1 MRKLALAGI
10 AGMLIGGAAVAAA
23 ASSAVHA
30 VGVSVA
36 RDRLSAGS
44 PSHPQGVKLTTA
56 LSWEGLKPGSAPTIN
71 KIDLWFPTG
80 TRYNGAS
87 YPSCSYA
94 RLNAAGPS
102 ACPKDSIMGLG
113 TATAFA
119 DTVVTRP
126 RITVVNGGKGRV
138 YFYTVLNNPARVQVP
153 VIGQVTRLRGMWA
166 YHLSAT
172 IPPRLLV
179 VAGVPIRFTALQ
191 VSAGRGTWLAVT
203 APPSGIK
210 IVTSFSDGTKITG
223 MVGVQD
229 I

>member
-1 MRKLALAGI
+1 VPKLALAGI
-10 AGMLIGGAAVAAA
+10 AGMLIGGAVVAAV
-23 ASSAVHA
+23 ASSAATVSA
-30 VGVSVA
+30 VPA
-36 RDRLSAGS
+36 RLTVGS
-44 PSHPQGVKLTTA
+44 PSHPQGVKLTTV
-56 LSWEGLKPGSAPTIN
+56 LSWQGLTPAKAPTIN

-102 ACPKDSIMGLG
+102 ACPKNSVMGSG

-126 RITVVNGGKGRV
+126 RITVVNGGSDRV

-153 VIGQVTRLRGMWA
+153 VIGQITRLRGMFA

-191 VSAGRGTWLAVT
+191 VSAGRGTWLAIT

-223 MVGVQD
+223 MIGVQD

>member
-1 MRKLALAGI
+1 MRKLALASI
-10 AGMLIGGAAVAAA
+10 AGMLIGGAVVAAV
-23 ASSAVHA
+23 ASSAA
-30 VGVSVA
+30 SVTVVPA
-36 RDRLSAGS
+36 RLNAGS
-44 PSHPQGVKLTTA
+44 PRHPQGVKLTTA
-56 LSWEGLKPGSAPTIN
+56 LSWQGLKPSTAPTIN
-71 KIDLWFPTG
+71 KVDLWFPTG

-94 RLNAAGPS
+94 TLNAAGPS
-102 ACPKDSIMGLG
+102 ACPKDSIMGSG
-113 TATAFA
+113 VATAFA

-126 RITVVNGGKGRV
+126 RITVVNGGRDRV

-153 VIGQVTRLRGMWA
+153 VIGQITRLRGQFD

-191 VSAGRGTWLAVT
+191 VSAGRGTWLAIT

>member
-1 MRKLALAGI
+1 VRKLALAGI
-10 AGMLIGGAAVAAA
+10 AGMLIGGAAVAAV
-23 ASSAVHA
+23 ASSSAQVTT
-30 VGVSVA
+30 VPV
-36 RDRLSAGS
+36 RLDAGS
-44 PSHPQGVKLTTA
+44 PTHPQGVKLTTA
-56 LSWEGLKPGSAPTIN
+56 LSWDKLKPGSAPTIN

-80 TRYNGAS
+80 TRYNGAR

-102 ACPKDSIMGLG
+102 ACPKDSIMGSG
-113 TATAFA
+113 VATAFA

-126 RITVVNGGKGRV
+126 RITVVNGGADRV

-153 VIGQVTRLRGMWA
+153 VVGQITRLAGRFA

-179 VAGVPIRFTALQ
+179 VAGVPIRFTALR
-191 VSAGRGTWLAVT
+191 VSAGRGTWLATT
-203 APPSGIK
+203 APPAGIK

-223 MVGVQD
+223 FVWVQD

>member
-1 MRKLALAGI
+1 VRKLALAGI
-10 AGMLIGGAAVAAA
+10 AGMLIGGAAVAAV
-23 ASSAVHA
+23 ASSALTVSA
-30 VGVSVA
+30 VPA
-36 RDRLSAGS
+36 RLSVGS
-44 PSHPQGVKLTTA
+44 PSHPQGVKLTTT
-56 LSWEGLKPGSAPTIN
+56 LSWQGLKPGNAPTIN

-94 RLNAAGPS
+94 RLNAEGPAS
-102 ACPKDSIMGLG
+102 CPKGSIMGSG

-126 RITVVNGGKGRV
+126 RITVVNGGSDRV

-153 VIGQVTRLRGMWA
+153 VIGQVTRLPGRFA

-179 VAGVPIRFTALQ
+179 VAGVPIRFTALD
-191 VSAGRGTWLAVT
+191 VSAGRGTWLATT
-203 APPSGIK
+203 APPAGIK
-210 IVTSFSDGTKITG
+210 IVTSFSNGTKITG
-223 MVGVQD
+223 FVWVQD

>member
-1 MRKLALAGI
+1 VRKLVLAGI
-10 AGMLIGGAAVAAA
+10 AGMLIGGAAVAAVG
-23 ASSAVHA
+23 SSAA
-30 VGVSVA
+30 RVSVVPA
-36 RDRLSAGS
+36 RLHAGS

-56 LSWEGLKPGSAPTIN
+56 LSWDGLKPANAPTIN

-102 ACPKDSIMGLG
+102 ACPKNSIMGSG
-113 TATAFA
+113 VATAFA

-126 RITVVNGGKGRV
+126 RITVVNGGADRV

-153 VIGQVTRLRGMWA
+153 VIGQITRLPGRFA

-191 VSAGRGTWLAVT
+191 VSAGRGTWLATT
-203 APPSGIK
+203 APPAGIK

-223 MVGVQD
+223 FVWVQD

>member
-1 MRKLALAGI
+1 MRKFALAGI

-44 PSHPQGVKLTTA
+44 PSHPQGVKLAAA
-56 LSWEGLKPGSAPTIN
+56 LSWEGLTPGTAPTIN

-102 ACPKDSIMGLG
+102 ACPKDSIMGSG

-126 RITVVNGGKGRV
+126 RITVVNGGKDRV

-153 VIGQVTRLRGMWA
+153 VIGQVTRLRGRWA

-191 VSAGRGTWLAVT
+191 VSAGRGTWLAIT

-210 IVTSFSDGTKITG
+210 IVTSFSDGTKITA

-229 I
+229 S

>member
-10 AGMLIGGAAVAAA
+10 AGMLIGGAAVAAV
-23 ASSAVHA
+23 ASSAARVSA
-30 VGVSVA
+30 VPA
-36 RDRLSAGS
+36 RLDAGS

-56 LSWEGLKPGSAPTIN
+56 LSWEGLKPSNAPTIN
-71 KIDLWFPTG
+71 KIELWFPTG

-94 RLNAAGPS
+94 RLNAAGPT
-102 ACPKDSIMGLG
+102 ACPKSAVMGSG
-113 TATAFA
+113 VATAFA

-126 RITVVNGGKGRV
+126 RITVVNGGADRV

-153 VIGQVTRLRGMWA
+153 VIGQITRLRGRFA

-191 VSAGRGTWLAVT
+191 VSAGRGTWLATT
-203 APPSGIK
+203 APPAGIK
-210 IVTSFSDGTKITG
+210 VVTSFSDGTKITG
-223 MVGVQD
+223 FVWVQN

>member
-1 MRKLALAGI
+1 VRKPALAGI
-10 AGMLIGGAAVAAA
+10 AGMLIGGAVVAAV
-23 ASSAVHA
+23 ASSAATVSA
-30 VGVSVA
+30 VPA
-36 RDRLSAGS
+36 RLTLGS
-44 PSHPQGVKLTTA
+44 PTHPQGVKLTTA
-56 LSWEGLKPGSAPTIN
+56 LSWEGLAPGNAPTIN

-102 ACPKDSIMGLG
+102 ACPKNSVMGSG
-113 TATAFA
+113 VATAFA

-126 RITVVNGGKGRV
+126 RITVVNGGSDRV

-153 VIGQVTRLRGMWA
+153 VIGQITRLPGRFA

-191 VSAGRGTWLAVT
+191 VSAGRGTWLAIT

>member
-1 MRKLALAGI
+1 VRKLALAGI
-10 AGMLIGGAAVAAA
+10 AGMLIGGAIVAAV
-23 ASSAVHA
+23 ASSAA
-30 VGVSVA
+30 TVSVVPA
-36 RDRLSAGS
+36 RLAVGS

-56 LSWEGLKPGSAPTIN
+56 LSWQGLKPGNAPTIT

-87 YPSCSYA
+87 YPSCSYE

-102 ACPKDSIMGLG
+102 ACPKNSVMGSG

-126 RITVVNGGKGRV
+126 RITVVNGGSDRV

-153 VIGQVTRLRGMWA
+153 VIGQLTRLPGGFA

-191 VSAGRGTWLAVT
+191 VSAGRGTWLATT
-203 APPSGIK
+203 APPAGIK

-223 MVGVQD
+223 FVWVQD

>member
-30 VGVSVA
+30 VGVSVS

-56 LSWEGLKPGSAPTIN
+56 LSWEGLKPGNAPTIN

-102 ACPKDSIMGLG
+102 ACPKDSIMGSG
-113 TATAFA
+113 VATAFA
-119 DTVVTRP
+119 DTVVTRAANHGRQRRQGSRVLLHGAEQP
-126 RITVVNGGKGRV
+126 RAGAGAGDRAGH
-138 YFYTVLNNPARVQVP
+138 P
-153 VIGQVTRLRGMWA
+153 
-166 YHLSAT
+166 
-172 IPPRLLV
+172 
-179 VAGVPIRFTALQ
+179 VAGHVGLSLERHDPAP
-191 VSAGRGTWLAVT
+191 SAGRRRRADPGS
-203 APPSGIK
+203 PPCR
-210 IVTSFSDGTKITG
+210 
-223 MVGVQD
+223 
-229 I
+229 

>member
-10 AGMLIGGAAVAAA
+10 AGMLIGGAAVAAV
-23 ASSAVHA
+23 ASSPAHVSAVP
-30 VGVSVA
+30 A
-36 RDRLSAGS
+36 RLDAGS

-56 LSWEGLKPGSAPTIN
+56 LSWDGLKPGNAPTIN

-80 TRYNGAS
+80 TRYDGAG

-102 ACPKDSIMGLG
+102 ACPKSSIMGSG
-113 TATAFA
+113 VATAFA

-126 RITVVNGGKGRV
+126 RITVVNGGADRV

-153 VIGQVTRLRGMWA
+153 VIGQITRLPGRFA

-191 VSAGRGTWLAVT
+191 VSAGRGTWLATT
-203 APPSGIK
+203 APPAGIK

-223 MVGVQD
+223 LVWVQD

>member
-1 MRKLALAGI
+1 MRKLALASI
-10 AGMLIGGAAVAAA
+10 AGMLIGGAVVAAV
-23 ASSAVHA
+23 ASSAASVTA
-30 VGVSVA
+30 VPA
-36 RDRLSAGS
+36 RLNAGS
-44 PSHPQGVKLTTA
+44 PGHPQGVKLTTA
-56 LSWEGLKPGSAPTIN
+56 LSWQGLKPSTAPTIT

-102 ACPKDSIMGLG
+102 ACPKDSVMGSG
-113 TATAFA
+113 VATAFA

-126 RITVVNGGKGRV
+126 RITVVNGGRDRV

-153 VIGQVTRLRGMWA
+153 VIGQITRLPGRFA

-191 VSAGRGTWLAVT
+191 VSAGRGTWLATT
-203 APPSGIK
+203 APPAGIK

-223 MVGVQD
+223 LVWVQD
-229 I
+229 V

>member
-1 MRKLALAGI
+1 VRKLALAGI
-10 AGMLIGGAAVAAA
+10 AGMLIGGAAVTAVVSSA
-23 ASSAVHA
+23 ASVSAVP
-30 VGVSVA
+30 A
-36 RDRLSAGS
+36 RLEVGS
-44 PSHPQGVKLTTA
+44 PSHPHGVKLTTA
-56 LSWEGLKPGSAPTIN
+56 LSWQGLKPGNAPTITR
-71 KIDLWFPTG
+71 IDLWFPTG

-102 ACPKDSIMGLG
+102 ACPKNSVMGSG
-113 TATAFA
+113 VATAFA

-126 RITVVNGGKGRV
+126 RITVVNGGRDRV

-153 VIGQVTRLRGMWA
+153 VIGQLTRLPGRFA

-179 VAGVPIRFTALQ
+179 VAGVPIRFTALR
-191 VSAGRGTWLAVT
+191 VSAGRGTWLATT
-203 APPSGIK
+203 APPAGIK

-223 MVGVQD
+223 LVWVQD

>member
-56 LSWEGLKPGSAPTIN
+56 LSWEGLKPGNAPTIN
-71 KIDLWFPTG
+71 RIDLWFPTG

-102 ACPKDSIMGLG
+102 ACPKDSIMGSG

-126 RITVVNGGKGRV
+126 RITVVNGGKDRV

-153 VIGQVTRLRGMWA
+153 VIGQVTRLPGMWA

-223 MVGVQD
+223 MVGVQN

>member
-56 LSWEGLKPGSAPTIN
+56 LSWEGLKPGNAPTIN
-71 KIDLWFPTG
+71 KIELWFPTG

-102 ACPKDSIMGLG
+102 ACPKDSIMGSG

-126 RITVVNGGKGRV
+126 RITVVNGGKDRV

-153 VIGQVTRLRGMWA
+153 VIGQVTRLPGMWA

>member
-10 AGMLIGGAAVAAA
+10 AGMLIGGAAVAAV
-23 ASSAVHA
+23 ASSPAPVSAVP
-30 VGVSVA
+30 A
-36 RDRLSAGS
+36 RLDAGS

-56 LSWEGLKPGSAPTIN
+56 LSWDGLKPGNAPTIN

-80 TRYNGAS
+80 TRYDGAG

-102 ACPKDSIMGLG
+102 ACPKSSIMGSG
-113 TATAFA
+113 VATAFA

-126 RITVVNGGKGRV
+126 RITVVNGGADRV

-153 VIGQVTRLRGMWA
+153 VIGQITRLPGRFA

-191 VSAGRGTWLAVT
+191 VSAGRGTWLATT
-203 APPSGIK
+203 APPAGIK

-223 MVGVQD
+223 LVWVQD

>member
-1 MRKLALAGI
+1 VRKLALAGI
-10 AGMLIGGAAVAAA
+10 AGMIIGGAAVAAV
-23 ASSAVHA
+23 ASSAVS
-30 VGVSVA
+30 VSA
-36 RDRLSAGS
+36 APARLSAGS

-56 LSWEGLKPGSAPTIN
+56 LSWEGLKPGTAPTIT

-94 RLNAAGPS
+94 RLNAQGPAS
-102 ACPKDSIMGLG
+102 CPKNSIMGSG

-126 RITVVNGGKGRV
+126 RITVVNGGSDRV

-153 VIGQVTRLRGMWA
+153 VIGQITRLPGRFA

-179 VAGVPIRFTALQ
+179 VAGVPIRFTALD
-191 VSAGRGTWLAVT
+191 VNAGRGTWLATT
-203 APPSGIK
+203 APPAGIK
-210 IVTSFSDGTKITG
+210 IVASFSDGTKIMG
-223 MVGVQD
+223 FVWVQN

>member
-1 MRKLALAGI
+1 
-10 AGMLIGGAAVAAA
+10 MLIGGAAVAAA
-23 ASSAVHA
+23 ASSAVRA

-56 LSWEGLKPGSAPTIN
+56 LSWDGLKPGTAPTIN
-71 KIDLWFPTG
+71 RIDLWFPAG

-102 ACPKDSIMGLG
+102 ACPKDSIMGSG
-113 TATAFA
+113 PATAFA

-126 RITVVNGGKGRV
+126 RITVVNGGKDRV

-153 VIGQVTRLRGMWA
+153 VIGRIARL
-166 YHLSAT
+166 
-172 IPPRLLV
+172 
-179 VAGVPIRFTALQ
+179 PIRFTALQ
-191 VSAGRGTWLAVT
+191 VSAGRGTWLAIT

-223 MVGVQD
+223 MIGVQD

>member
-1 MRKLALAGI
+1 VRKLALAGI
-10 AGMLIGGAAVAAA
+10 AGMLIGGAAVAAV
-23 ASSAVHA
+23 ASSSAQVTAVP
-30 VGVSVA
+30 A
-36 RDRLSAGS
+36 RLDAGS
-44 PSHPQGVKLTTA
+44 PTHPQGVKLTTA
-56 LSWEGLKPGSAPTIN
+56 LSWDGLKPGSAPTIN

-80 TRYNGAS
+80 TRYNGAR

-102 ACPKDSIMGLG
+102 ACPKDSIMGSG
-113 TATAFA
+113 VATAFA

-126 RITVVNGGKGRV
+126 RITVVNGGADRV

-153 VIGQVTRLRGMWA
+153 VVGQITRLAGRFA

-179 VAGVPIRFTALQ
+179 VAGVPIRFTALR
-191 VSAGRGTWLAVT
+191 VSAGRGTWLATT
-203 APPSGIK
+203 APPAGIK

-223 MVGVQD
+223 FVWVQD

>member
-1 MRKLALAGI
+1 VRKLALAGI
-10 AGMLIGGAAVAAA
+10 AGMLIGGAAVAAV
-23 ASSAVHA
+23 ASSPVRT

-56 LSWEGLKPGSAPTIN
+56 LSWEGLTPGNAPTITR
-71 KIDLWFPTG
+71 IDLWFPTG

-102 ACPKDSIMGLG
+102 ACPKNSVMGSG
-113 TATAFA
+113 VATAFA

-126 RITVVNGGKGRV
+126 RITVVNGGGSRV

-153 VIGQVTRLRGMWA
+153 VIGDVTRLPGRFA

-172 IPPRLLV
+172 IPTRLRV
-179 VAGVPIRFTALQ
+179 VAGVPIKFTALQ
-191 VSAGRGTWLAVT
+191 VSAGRRTWLATT
-203 APPSGIK
+203 APPAGIK

-223 MVGVQD
+223 MVWVQD

>member
-1 MRKLALAGI
+1 VRKLALASI
-10 AGMLIGGAAVAAA
+10 AGMLIGGAVVAAV
-23 ASSAVHA
+23 ASSAASVTA
-30 VGVSVA
+30 VPA
-36 RDRLSAGS
+36 RLNAGS
-44 PSHPQGVKLTTA
+44 PSHPQGVKLTAA
-56 LSWEGLKPGSAPTIN
+56 LSWQGLRPSNAPTIN

-102 ACPKDSIMGLG
+102 ACPKDSVMGSG
-113 TATAFA
+113 VATAFA

-126 RITVVNGGKGRV
+126 RITVVNGGRDRV

-153 VIGQVTRLRGMWA
+153 VIGQITRLPGRFA

-191 VSAGRGTWLAVT
+191 VSAGRGTWLATT
-203 APPSGIK
+203 APPAGIK
-210 IVTSFSDGTKITG
+210 IVTSFSDGTKIEG
-223 MVGVQD
+223 LVWVQD
-229 I
+229 V

>member
-1 MRKLALAGI
+1 VRKPALAGI
-10 AGMLIGGAAVAAA
+10 AGMLIGGAVVAAV
-23 ASSAVHA
+23 ASSAATVSA
-30 VGVSVA
+30 VPA
-36 RDRLSAGS
+36 RLTLGS
-44 PSHPQGVKLTTA
+44 PTHPQGVKLTTA
-56 LSWEGLKPGSAPTIN
+56 LSWEGLTPGNAPTIN

-102 ACPKDSIMGLG
+102 ACPKNSVMGSG
-113 TATAFA
+113 VATAFA

-126 RITVVNGGKGRV
+126 RITVVNGGSDRV

-153 VIGQVTRLRGMWA
+153 VIGQITRLRGMYA

-191 VSAGRGTWLAVT
+191 VSAGRGTWLAIT

>member
-1 MRKLALAGI
+1 VRKLALAGI
-10 AGMLIGGAAVAAA
+10 AGMLMGGAAGAAM
-23 ASSAVHA
+23 ASSAARVTA
-30 VGVSVA
+30 VPA
-36 RDRLSAGS
+36 RLNAGS
-44 PSHPQGVKLTTA
+44 PSRPQGVKLTTA
-56 LSWEGLKPGSAPTIN
+56 LSWDGLKPATAPTIN
-71 KIDLWFPTG
+71 KVDLWFPTG

-102 ACPKDSIMGLG
+102 ACPKKSIMGSG
-113 TATAFA
+113 VATAFA

-126 RITVVNGGKGRV
+126 RITVVNGGADRV

-153 VIGQVTRLRGMWA
+153 VIGHIMRLPGRFA
-166 YHLSAT
+166 YHLSAS

-191 VSAGRGTWLAVT
+191 VSAGRGTWLATT
-203 APPSGIK
+203 APPAGIK

-223 MVGVQD
+223 LVWVQD

>member
-1 MRKLALAGI
+1 VRKLALAGI
-10 AGMLIGGAAVAAA
+10 AGMLIGGAAVAAV
-23 ASSAVHA
+23 ASSA
-30 VGVSVA
+30 A
-36 RDRLSAGS
+36 RVFAAPARLDAGS

-56 LSWEGLKPGSAPTIN
+56 LSWDGLKPGNAPTIN
-71 KIDLWFPTG
+71 KLDLWFPTG

-102 ACPKDSIMGLG
+102 ACPKTSIMGSG
-113 TATAFA
+113 VATAFA

-126 RITVVNGGKGRV
+126 RITVVNGGADRV

-153 VIGQVTRLRGMWA
+153 VIGQITRLPGRFA

-191 VSAGRGTWLAVT
+191 VSAGRGTWLATT
-203 APPSGIK
+203 APPAGIK

-223 MVGVQD
+223 LVWVQD

>member
-1 MRKLALAGI
+1 VRKLVLAGI
-10 AGMLIGGAAVAAA
+10 AGMLIGGAAVAAVA
-23 ASSAVHA
+23 ASA
-30 VGVSVA
+30 VSVSVVPA
-36 RDRLSAGS
+36 RLSVGS
-44 PSHPQGVKLTTA
+44 PSHPQGVKLSAA
-56 LSWEGLKPGSAPTIN
+56 LSWEGLKPGNAPTIT
-71 KIDLWFPTG
+71 KLDLWFPTG

-94 RLNAAGPS
+94 RLNAQGPAS
-102 ACPKDSIMGLG
+102 CPKNSIMGSG

-126 RITVVNGGKGRV
+126 RITVVNGGRDRV

-153 VIGQVTRLRGMWA
+153 VIGQITRLPGRFA

-179 VAGVPIRFTALQ
+179 VAGVPIRFTALD
-191 VSAGRGTWLAVT
+191 VSAGRGSWLATT
-203 APPSGIK
+203 APPAGIK

-223 MVGVQD
+223 FVWVQD
-229 I
+229 T